1 MAAGNATRETFP
13 MFVIGKSAKPL
24 CFSGVKRFPCH
35 YRSQK
40 YSWMDRVLLTEIME
54 EVDRKFASQDKKITL
69 IMDNCPANPKVDGLK
84 ALELNFLPPKTTSK
98 TQPMD
103 QSVITSLKATYC
115 RSLNISPYSVRMR
128 ENTDQNN
135 SNTDTFYTVLSAISQ
150 ALIEEGR
157 LQTSICW
164 RQLLCLLQLG
174 NVFYKKLW
182 STVSRKSV

>member
-1 MAAGNATRETFP
+1 

-24 CFSGVKRFPCH
+24 CFSGVKRFPCY
-35 YRSQK
+35 YRTQK
-40 YSWMDRVLLTEIME
+40 HSWMDRVLLTEMVE
-54 EVDRKFASQDKKITL
+54 EVDRKFVSQDKKIAL
-69 IMDNCPANPKVDGLK
+69 IMDNFPANPKVDGLK
-84 ALELNFLPPKTTSK
+84 ALELNFLPPNTTSK

-103 QSVITSLKATYC
+103 QSVIASLKASYC
-115 RSLNISPYSVRMR
+115 HSLNISPYSVRMR

-135 SNTDTFYTVLSAISQ
+135 SNMDTFYAVLSAISQ
-150 ALIEEGR
+150 ALMEESR
-157 LQTSICW
+157 LQTPICW